1 MTESMEA
8 HRNNNGS
15 VRMKEKWHRKNN
27 NEMRDQWDKRSKE
40 ASKDMGWTNK
50 MVWESIHRLD
60 RSR

>member
-15 VRMKEKWHRKNN
+15 VRMKEKWHHKNN

-40 ASKDMGWTNK
+40 ASKDMGGEGNK
-50 MVWESIHRLD
+50 QIKWCERVFID
-60 RSR
+60 